1 MRKRSGKKDIQQDG
15 LFEKKNIVSDAR
27 KKICLVIVI
36 KGFESESQNSLGWK
50 TQLPLNQERMTMS
63 KEGQLTFIH
72 INGSKYG

>member
-36 KGFESESQNSLGWK
+36 KGFESES
-50 TQLPLNQERMTMS
+50 
-63 KEGQLTFIH
+63 
-72 INGSKYG
+72 